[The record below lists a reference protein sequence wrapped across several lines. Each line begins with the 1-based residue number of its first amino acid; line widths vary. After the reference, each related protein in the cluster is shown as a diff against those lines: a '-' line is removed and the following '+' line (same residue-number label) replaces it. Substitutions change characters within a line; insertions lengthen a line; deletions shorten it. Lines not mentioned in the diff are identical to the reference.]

1 MSAIWG
7 VFYSCK
13 DKNKEERTKRKE
25 EEQAKLVKT
34 EDSPAYGGRD
44 LKEQAKLVK
53 TEDSP
58 AYGGRDL
65 KEHLYFL
72 EERRKEK

>member
-1 MSAIWG
+1 
-7 VFYSCK
+7 
-13 DKNKEERTKRKE
+13 
-25 EEQAKLVKT
+25 VKT